1 MKIRW
6 FTYFIMI
13 YLLTAVS
20 WWTLL
25 LFNKNKQVFTTQIEL
40 ATYQNEGHLDEIIR
54 EYQRQ
59 KIMILGEGIF
69 LGASLLAGIWL
80 INRANR
86 RELDA
91 INRQNNFLLAITH
104 ELKSPLSSIKLILGT
119 IKNRQLNKAQSNELT
134 VSAEEEVMRLE
145 EMIENLLLSS
155 SLDND
160 SHLILESLALDEL
173 LFGLL
178 QELRKKFDHLDFV
191 FINDQEQP
199 VVVKGDRRFVS
210 IALKNILE
218 NAQKYGDNS
227 EIRIELF
234 RYNGTALIRIA
245 DYGQGISQKEKKLIF
260 DRFYRSGSE
269 WTRASKG
276 TGLGLYIAKK
286 IIAGHS
292 GNITVLD
299 NKPKG
304 TIFEISLPTDA

>member
-25 LFNKNKQVFTTQIEL
+25 LFNKNKQVFKTQIEL
-40 ATYQNEGHLDEIIR
+40 ATYQNEGHFDEIIR

-80 INRANR
+80 INRGNR

-104 ELKSPLSSIKLILGT
+104 ELKSPLASIKLIFQT
-119 IKNRQLNKAQSNELT
+119 IKNRQLSKKQNNELAKA
-134 VSAEEEVMRLE
+134 AETEVVRLE

-155 SLDND
+155 SLEGD
-160 SHLILESLALDEL
+160 SNLVSEIIALDEL
-173 LFGLL
+173 LFDLL
-178 QELRKKFDHLDFV
+178 QDLGKKFDDLNFV
-191 FINDQEQP
+191 FRNHQEKH
-199 VVVKGDRRFVS
+199 VVVKGDKRFIS
-210 IALKNILE
+210 IAFKNILE
-218 NAQKYGDNS
+218 NAQKYGDHS
-227 EIRIELF
+227 EIRIELSQKA
-234 RYNGTALIRIA
+234 NKAIVRIV
-245 DYGQGISQKEKKLIF
+245 DKGRGISEQEKKLIF

-269 WTRASKG
+269 WTRGAKG
-276 TGLGLYIAKK
+276 TGMGLYVAKK
-286 IIAGHS
+286 IIASHN
-292 GNITVLD
+292 GNVAVLD
-299 NKPKG
+299 NEPKG
-304 TIFEISLPTDA
+304 TIFEISLPVNA